1 MANKFENR
9 RIVDDVDKKK
19 ITMDRLSSTKVF
31 WRFIKPYK
39 FLFIFGLIFLILSS
53 STMLVFPFFMGKL
66 VDSALIKSNSNSF
79 YTINTIS
86 ILLLVVLVLQSV
98 FSFLRIYFFTKI
110 SESAVSDI
118 RMALFERLIQ
128 LPMYFFEK
136 NRVGEIN
143 SRLSSDVT
151 QIADVLSFAL
161 AEFFRGI
168 SVLLVGSIILLFTS
182 TKLTLFMLLTFPFII
197 ISAIFFGKYIRKQSK
212 NTQDQLAQ
220 SAIIVEEALQNI
232 ATIKSFTNE
241 NYETNRYQSS
251 MQKVVESALKTARNR
266 GLFISFVIFTVFGG
280 IVLVM
285 WYGANLVNAG
295 QISVGD
301 LTSFILYTSFIGAS
315 VAGLGDL
322 YSQLQKTIGA
332 SERIREL
339 LEEKPEI
346 LHSGLLSNNKIQGNI
361 KVSNI
366 QFSYPSRTDVHVIK
380 NISFTILAGQKVA
393 FVGKSGAGKSTIAQ
407 LLMRFH
413 TIDAGNIS
421 IDGCNIMEMDLQ
433 HLRSN
438 IGVVPQEILLFGGTI
453 RENIAY
459 GNVLATED
467 QIIEAANLAYAS
479 EFIAKLPDGL
489 ATIVGERGIKLSGG
503 QRQRIAIARAILKN
517 PPILILDEATSA
529 LDGNSEK
536 IVQSALQNLMQNRTT
551 IVIAHRLSTI
561 QDADCIFV
569 LKDGQITQQGTHN
582 ILLNNPDSTYFQLY
596 KNQHSDILG

>member
-9 RIVDDVDKKK
+9 RIVEDVDKKK
-19 ITMDRLSSTKVF
+19 ITIQRLSSTKVF

-39 FLFIFGLIFLILSS
+39 FLFVFGLIFLVLSS

-66 VDSALIKSNSNSF
+66 VDSALLKPQSDSYFS
-79 YTINTIS
+79 INTIT
-86 ILLLVVLVLQSV
+86 ILLFVVLVFQSL

-110 SESAVSDI
+110 SESAVADI
-118 RMALFERLIQ
+118 RQALFERLIR

-136 NRVGEIN
+136 NRVGDIN
-143 SRLSSDVT
+143 SRLSADVS

-168 SVLLVGSIILLFTS
+168 SVLIVGSIILLFTS
-182 TKLTLFMLLTFPFII
+182 TKLTLFMLLTFPLII
-197 ISAIFFGKYIRKQSK
+197 VSAIFFGKYIRKQSK
-212 NTQDQLAQ
+212 FTQDQLA
-220 SAIIVEEALQNI
+220 SSSIIVEESLQNI

-241 NYETNRYQSS
+241 EYETQRYQSS
-251 MQKVVESALKTARNR
+251 LSKVVESALKTARNR

-285 WYGANLVNAG
+285 WYGANLVSAG
-295 QISVGD
+295 LISVGD

-322 YSQLQKTIGA
+322 YGQLQKTIGA

-339 LEEKPEI
+339 LYENTEMLPNQQNFKEPI
-346 LHSGLLSNNKIQGNI
+346 FGNI
-361 KVSNI
+361 VANNLC
-366 QFSYPSRTDVHVIK
+366 FSYPSRKDVNVIK
-380 NISFTILAGQKVA
+380 NINFNIKAGQKVA
-393 FVGKSGAGKSTIAQ
+393 FVGKSGAGKSTLAQ

-413 TIDAGNIS
+413 TIDAGFIS
-421 IDGCNIMEMDLQ
+421 IDNHHIEEYDLYY
-433 HLRSN
+433 LRAN

-459 GNVLATED
+459 GNVLASESEIT
-467 QIIEAANLAYAS
+467 EAANLAYAS
-479 EFIAKLPDGL
+479 EFITKLPEGL
-489 ATIVGERGIKLSGG
+489 DTIVGERGIKLSGG

-529 LDGNSEK
+529 LDSNSET
-536 IVQSALQNLMQNRTT
+536 IVQRALQNLMKNRTT
-551 IVIAHRLSTI
+551 IIIAHRLSTI
-561 QDADCIFV
+561 QDADCIYV
-569 LKDGQITQQGTHN
+569 LKEGQIVECGSHEE
-582 ILLNNPDSTYFQLY
+582 LLQNPNSDYSLLY
-596 KNQHSDILG
+596 INQMS